1 VTRVPAAAP
10 FVIHIDGASRGN
22 PGEASF
28 GVHVEAPDGQV
39 TGLYGYLGRAT
50 NNFAEYQALIH
61 ALKYA
66 LARGATD
73 VAVYSDS
80 ELVVKQIGGAYK
92 VKHPDMQPLHREAS
106 ALMRRFQRASLSHV
120 RREQNRDADKL
131 ANQALDLRASK
142 LE

>member
-1 VTRVPAAAP
+1 MTRVSAPP

-61 ALKYA
+61 ALRWA
-66 LARGATD
+66 HRRGARQ
-73 VAVYSDS
+73 VRVFSDS
-80 ELVVKQIGGAYK
+80 ELVVKQIAGTYK

-106 ALMRRFQRASLSHV
+106 TLMRRFTRASLSHV
-120 RREQNRDADKL
+120 RREQNREADKL